1 MNERRDLAEIF
12 PFYKELGEEERALLT
27 EGAVT
32 RTFEVGEVIH
42 AGDGVCTGPL
52 LVIRGRVRAYM
63 LSEEG
68 REVTLYRLAAG
79 DFCPLSAPCL
89 VDAVTFPVTMEAESR
104 TEATVFAT
112 APFAELCRRCPHAE
126 SYMLRAAV
134 LRFSDVMSAFRGIL
148 FHSLDARL
156 AAFLVGEV
164 DRHGGDT
171 VYRTQEEIAAY
182 TGSAREAVSRRLKA
196 LAADGLLE
204 VKRGGVRLLRTD
216 DLRALSQRSL
226 K

>member
-1 MNERRDLAEIF
+1 MNESSHFSSAF
-12 PFYKELGEEERALLT
+12 PFYGALT
-27 EGAVT
+27 EDERTLLADGART
-32 RTFEVGEVIH
+32 LTFEASELIHTGE
-42 AGDGVCTGPL
+42 GRCTGPL
-52 LVIRGRVRAYM
+52 LLLRGRIRAYM

-68 REVTLYRLAAG
+68 REVTLYRLSAG

-89 VDAVTFPVTMEAESR
+89 VDALTFDLTMEAESR
-104 TEATVFAT
+104 TEAVILS
-112 APFAELCRRCPHAE
+112 PHSFAELCRRRPEVE
-126 SYMLRAAV
+126 SYMLRAAM
-134 LRFSDVMSAFRGIL
+134 LRFSDVMGAFRGIL

-171 VYRTQEEIAAY
+171 VYRTQEEIARY

-204 VKRGGVRLLRTD
+204 VLRGGVKLLRPD
-216 DLRALSQRSL
+216 DLRALSHRSA

>member
-1 MNERRDLAEIF
+1 MIPSAQLSRAF
-12 PFYKELGEEERALLT
+12 PFYEALSDAERDLLLD
-27 EGAVT
+27 GAHT
-32 RTFEVGEVIH
+32 HTFEANELIHTGEGH
-42 AGDGVCTGPL
+42 CTGPL
-52 LVIRGRVRAYM
+52 LLLRGRIRAYL

-89 VDAVTFPVTMEAESR
+89 MDTPTLDLTMEAESR
-104 TEATVFAT
+104 TEVLILSPTAFA
-112 APFAELCRRCPHAE
+112 ALGRRRPEVEC
-126 SYMLRAAV
+126 YMLRAAL
-134 LRFSDVMSAFRGIL
+134 LRFSDVMGAVRGIL

-171 VYRTQEEIAAY
+171 VYRTQEEIARY

-196 LAADGLLE
+196 LAAEGLLE
-204 VKRGGVRLLRTD
+204 VLRGGVKLLRPD
-216 DLRALSQRSL
+216 ELRARSRPSA